1 MQIFMHM
8 GVLRR
13 KQRGIQSQGIKI
25 ERRLNLNIL
34 HKLGISTKFKVV
46 DCCDHIIKPKAAK
59 RLPLLQ

>member
-1 MQIFMHM
+1 MHM

-34 HKLGISTKFKVV
+34 HKLGINTKFKGV
-46 DCCDHIIKPKAAK
+46 DCSDHIIKPKAAK
-59 RLPLLQ
+59 GLPPLQ